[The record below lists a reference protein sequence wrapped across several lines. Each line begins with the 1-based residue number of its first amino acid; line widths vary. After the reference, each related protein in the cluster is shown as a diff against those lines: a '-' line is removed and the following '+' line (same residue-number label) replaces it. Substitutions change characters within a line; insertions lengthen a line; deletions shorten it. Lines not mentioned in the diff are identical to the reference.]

1 MSKKDFTNPADYFL
15 TPEPHAAPVKEDLPE
30 FQVPAG
36 YRLVKE
42 VRSKRLQLLLPPNT
56 VANLKTAAKLEG
68 IQKDMGEI
76 QTDIA
81 VIKNDIKTLYK
92 QT

>member
-15 TPEPHAAPVKEDLPE
+15 TPEPPAAPVKEDLPE

-68 IQKDMGEI
+68 ISLNELCNRIFEEYLKKE
-76 QTDIA
+76 
-81 VIKNDIKTLYK
+81 N
-92 QT
+92 